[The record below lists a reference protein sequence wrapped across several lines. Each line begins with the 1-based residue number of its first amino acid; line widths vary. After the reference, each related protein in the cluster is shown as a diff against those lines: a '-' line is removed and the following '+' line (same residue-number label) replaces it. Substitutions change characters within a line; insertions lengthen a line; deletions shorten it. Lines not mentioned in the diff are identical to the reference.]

1 MKMLINLCQDFAS
14 CLSLLLTGSLE
25 DRLRWTFR
33 LYDVNRDGV
42 LDRQE
47 LREVTA
53 SVRHGGSNE

>member
-1 MKMLINLCQDFAS
+1 MKMLIILCQDFAS

-53 SVRHGGSNE
+53 SVSHGGSNE